1 MRFVWIFRVVF
12 ISVFLNGT
20 CGDRGNLK
28 KFWKPCFVGDQI
40 ENTFTDPSNSCHGKS
55 DKQFKL
61 VRLEGVKVTK

>member
-1 MRFVWIFRVVF
+1 MWIFRVVF
-12 ISVFLNGT
+12 ISTFLNGT
-20 CGDRGNLK
+20 CSDRGNLK

-40 ENTFTDPSNSCHGKS
+40 ENTCTDASNSCHGKS